1 MLRSLNQ
8 IQGRLRSLAISH
20 KQINYFY
27 FGDVHEF
34 LANEDVTYP
43 ACFCEEQAGSIDR
56 TNHEQRFNFRLY
68 FADLVGV
75 SERTEQNETEVLSD
89 MRQVATD
96 MISLLMNPVYQED
109 WIIVETANIVSF
121 TEGTED
127 MVAGVIMDIGI
138 IVDFLADS
146 CEVPSDDVEFEQTID
161 MPRTKIHTYTATGT
175 EVTSFPIVFLSGKH
189 ILAVWRAGWYKRA
202 VAVAPSDAEKIQV
215 GVTDL
220 GDGKGILSDG
230 NVILQ
235 TGDGLITGEKVDF
248 LYYAI

>member
-27 FGDVHEF
+27 FGDPHEF
-34 LANEDVTYP
+34 TANGDITYP
-43 ACFCEEQAGSIDR
+43 ACFCEEQAGTIDR
-56 TNHEQRFNFRLY
+56 TNHQQRFNFRLY

-96 MISLLMNPVYQED
+96 MISLLMNPTYQED

-161 MPRTKIHTYTATGT
+161 MPRTKIYKYTGT
-175 EVTSFPIVFLSGKH
+175 GSEGNTITIAAMSGKH
-189 ILAVWRAGWYKRA
+189 ILGLWRSSAYKRA
-202 VAVAPSDAEKIQV
+202 VAVAPTDAEKIQV

-220 GDGKGILSDG
+220 GSGQGILG
-230 NVILQ
+230 NGNFILE
-235 TGDGLITGEKVDF
+235 TGDALIANEMLDI
-248 LYYAI
+248 LYYGT